1 MFSQHVRSH
10 LRANLVGYLALFFAL
25 GLGTAWAVERNS
37 IRSKHITDGQVKAKD
52 VKLSQVQAR
61 VGSGCAPG
69 RAIRTIAEDG
79 TVGCEAQ
86 GGPPSGPA
94 SGDLTGAYPAPTIAN
109 SVVNSAKTANGS
121 LTGEDVANDT
131 LDGFDIQGL
140 SFADMQANTL
150 TGGQINESTLGTVP
164 SAGQGGT
171 GRYAFTGSCSPE
183 APAGFNYGPWVDCS
197 SASLPMATP
206 GRALIIGQVEATPDI
221 DGEWGRGNCRLEV
234 DGSPIVTSKTFFFW
248 DAEDAGQAGR
258 DHATLTAV
266 SDVLPA
272 GNRAVGIECQEH
284 HTLDGSGTI
293 EVPLARI
300 SAVTLSA
307 G

>member
-10 LRANLVGYLALFFAL
+10 LRSNFVGYLALFFAL

-37 IRSKHITDGQVKAKD
+37 IRSKHIADGQVKAKD

-79 TVGCEAQ
+79 AVSCEAQ

-94 SGDLTGAYPAPTIAN
+94 SGDLRGNYPAPAIADG
-109 SVVNSAKTANGS
+109 SVNSAKTADGS
-121 LTGEDVANDT
+121 LTGADVANDS
-131 LDGFDIQGL
+131 LDGFDIEGL

-150 TGGQINESTLGTVP
+150 TGGEINESTLGTVP
-164 SAGQGGT
+164 SAVQGGT

-183 APAGFNYGPWVDCS
+183 APAGFNFGPWVDCS
-197 SASLPMATP
+197 SASLPLAAP
-206 GRALIIGQVEATPDI
+206 GRALIIGQVAAEPD
-221 DGEWGRGNCRLEV
+221 DGGEWGRGDCRLEV
-234 DGSPIVTSKTFFFW
+234 DGAPILASETFLFW
-248 DAEDAGQAGR
+248 DAEDAGDAGQS
-258 DHATLTAV
+258 HATLTAV

-272 GNRAVGIECQEH
+272 GNHGVGIECREH

-293 EVPLARI
+293 QVRLARV